1 MSEYLLDR
9 ILGLQRNER
18 ITEDALARM
27 LKEAVQT
34 SYRRG
39 GEENSLTGNVKKQTV
54 KNKIHGL
61 KFPKNEEKPK
71 KKKEVDYLYIEAD
84 VDHASLRFREKKG
97 DLTEN
102 ENHQKNNCLIPKLV
116 YVYEGIEKEAPKS
129 KRHKLINP
137 YERLHLAVDWVR
149 EQIERKT
156 VYDYA
161 LSESTLEDVYVK
173 LTTTKVGQVHDLNHA
188 I

>member
-1 MSEYLLDR
+1 M
-9 ILGLQRNER
+9 N
-18 ITEDALARM
+18 
-27 LKEAVQT
+27 
-34 SYRRG
+34 
-39 GEENSLTGNVKKQTV
+39 
-54 KNKIHGL
+54 
-61 KFPKNEEKPK
+61 
-71 KKKEVDYLYIEAD
+71 YIEAD
-84 VDHASLRFREKKG
+84 EDHASLRFREKKG

-102 ENHQKNNCLIPKLV
+102 ENHQTNSCLITKLV
-116 YVYEGIEKEAPKS
+116 YVHEGIEKEAPKS

-173 LTTTKVGQVHDLNHA
+173 LTTTKEGQVHDLNHA